1 MTEQPGQ
8 APRGSAGPS
17 GGVGGFTAFAG
28 ILLLI
33 VGSFQAIMGLAGILE
48 DEFFVVTED
57 YFLKFDAT
65 TWGWI
70 HLILGIVVV
79 LAGFGLFSGA
89 VWARTVG
96 VILAVISAIVGFA
109 WIPWYPV
116 WGIVW
121 IAIAVAVIWALT
133 AHGRDVVRE

>member
-8 APRGSAGPS
+8 PPRGSAGPS

-33 VGSFQAIMGLAGILE
+33 AGSFQAIMGLAGILE

-57 YFLKFDAT
+57 YFLKFDAS

-70 HLILGIVVV
+70 HLLFGLAVALVGLAVLRDQAWGRTVGVV
-79 LAGFGLFSGA
+79 LAGVSMLTNFAFLPYYPGWTL
-89 VWARTVG
+89 VVLTLD
-96 VILAVISAIVGFA
+96 VI
-109 WIPWYPV
+109 
-116 WGIVW
+116 
-121 IAIAVAVIWALT
+121 VIWALT
-133 AHGRDVVRE
+133 AGYRGDY